1 MQGRLRKTLSS
12 LILHDVHQLAKTIKG
27 KIWDMSSTELTP
39 EANPETDA
47 IIKQNGLT
55 DLAGEVRL
63 LGSRISKVVAYNAH
77 VFKDLYATLL

>member
-1 MQGRLRKTLSS
+1 
-12 LILHDVHQLAKTIKG
+12 
-27 KIWDMSSTELTP
+27 MSSTELTP